1 MSDPPVIQQSA
12 WIWLTVSA
20 DYVIFI
26 FINVHQSVL
35 LNNNIVH
42 KFQHSFSSEQDFL
55 QTSLLLNVC
64 ESSGVAVMCSVHAW
78 SQFPVILITLF
89 HSKLY
94 FKKKSWRNTA
104 AWSEDITPGVYI
116 SAQSI
121 KYLTYELYYLC
132 FVLERVWRW
141 HGPLCWPYGE
151 SDVSDGNTMVK
162 IKSFTA
168 ALWGTANRRH

>member
-1 MSDPPVIQQSA
+1 M
-12 WIWLTVSA
+12 
-20 DYVIFI
+20 FI
-26 FINVHQSVL
+26 KSVL

-162 IKSFTA
+162 NQVIYCCSLRNSQQE
-168 ALWGTANRRH
+168 ALARSGISDINDSTLIYRSN